1 MNIPRAPH
9 SWLVTPRQAVE
20 IQRELA
26 SRARSVKPRRRL
38 RFVAGVDAAFTP
50 KDAADPRCFAAAVVW
65 DLGRERVIEE
75 RVATRKL
82 AFPYV
87 PGLLTFREAPAVL
100 AALRKIRAPVD
111 AVMCDGHGL
120 AHPRRFGLACHV
132 GVICGAPTIGCA
144 KSPLVG
150 EHRVVGERRGSRAAL
165 IHEDE
170 VIGTVLRTRSR
181 VRPVFVSI
189 GHNVDLP
196 TAERITLECAL
207 RFRLP
212 EPTRLADRLVARVRR
227 TES

>member
-9 SWLVTPRQAVE
+9 SWSVTPRQAVE
-20 IQRELA
+20 IQRHLA
-26 SRARSVKPRRRL
+26 SRVRTAKPRRRL
-38 RFVAGVDAAFTP
+38 RFVVGVDAAFTP
-50 KDAADPRCFAAAVVW
+50 KGAADPRCIAAAVLW
-65 DLGRERVIEE
+65 DLDHECVIEE

-82 AFPYV
+82 SFPYV

-111 AVMCDGHGL
+111 AVMCDAHGL

-132 GVICGAPTIGCA
+132 GVICEVPTIGCA
-144 KSPLVG
+144 KSLLVG
-150 EHRVVGERRGSRAAL
+150 EHRAVGERRGSRVDL
-165 IHEDE
+165 VHEGD
-170 VIGTVLRTRSR
+170 VVGTVLRTRSR

-189 GHNVDLP
+189 GHNVDLE
-196 TAERITLECAL
+196 TAERITLESAV

-227 TES
+227 SAS